1 MPRRC
6 RALLLICGPLFVG
19 CGQGRVGISQ
29 LARAG
34 SDSAWTIVAGVPFV
48 PQRVE
53 RDCGAAVLAMAL
65 GKGGRP
71 MRVEDITSALRP
83 GREEGTSAA
92 ALRDVALARGFEAH
106 LFSGT
111 LDDLETEVERGHP
124 VVVGLVK
131 VVNHVRFAHYELVI
145 GLRRD
150 EMEVMTMDPASGP
163 RQSTMTTFL
172 AEWAGASWAALV
184 VWREVEA
191 RSR

>member
-1 MPRRC
+1 MSRRC
-6 RALLLICGPLFVG
+6 GALLFVCGLLFVG
-19 CGQGRVGISQ
+19 CGHRRVGVTQ

-34 SDSAWTIVAGVPFV
+34 SDPTWTIVAGVPFV
-48 PQRVE
+48 RQRVE

-83 GREEGTSAA
+83 RREEGTSAV

-111 LDDLETEVERGHP
+111 LKDLETEIERGHP

-131 VVNHVRFAHYELVI
+131 VVKHVRFAHYELVI

-150 EMEVMTMDPASGP
+150 GMEVMTMDPASGP
-163 RQSTMTTFL
+163 RQSTLTTFL
-172 AEWAGASWAALV
+172 AEWAGGSWASLV
-184 VWREVEA
+184 VWREEEI
-191 RSR
+191 RSQ